1 MKDGGGEWER
11 GEVDW
16 RRKRREE
23 NKNLTLLLTLWHYIN
38 IIIKCAVCFNM
49 FDLQGYKF
57 MTKKKYSY
65 NKYKLAIF

>member
-23 NKNLTLLLTLWHYIN
+23 NKNVIYQLSFSSFDITSILPSSVLYVSTCLIYRAIN
-38 IIIKCAVCFNM
+38 
-49 FDLQGYKF
+49 L
-57 MTKKKYSY
+57 
-65 NKYKLAIF
+65 